1 MKLSLDGPIHPKSI
15 DLGNRENK
23 KQLIRIL
30 VHALKSAR
38 IPRAN
43 GKLIV
48 TGEDPIPFEIN
59 HSGLIPRD
67 DLKTLHEEADTII
80 VSQMLSMITEG
91 YEQISVIC
99 DDTDVFLILLHHF
112 HRYRLIQRLPP
123 VDVLMNPTSLST
135 KSIPIR
141 NTVESLREDVISNL
155 LAAHALSGCDTV
167 PQMFSI
173 GKKKVIKVLMSGSM
187 NGKLLKCLGDLDSG
201 LSWEAIGQ
209 WTSM

>member
-1 MKLSLDGPIHPKSI
+1 MREARNVSQSTKRVKLSLDGPIRPKSI
-15 DLGNRENK
+15 ILGNRENK

-91 YEQISVIC
+91 YGQISVIC
-99 DDTDVFLILLHHF
+99 DYTDVFLILLHHF
-112 HRYRLIQRLPP
+112 HRYRLIH
-123 VDVLMNPTSLST
+123 V
-135 KSIPIR
+135 
-141 NTVESLREDVISNL
+141 
-155 LAAHALSGCDTV
+155 
-167 PQMFSI
+167 
-173 GKKKVIKVLMSGSM
+173 
-187 NGKLLKCLGDLDSG
+187 
-201 LSWEAIGQ
+201 
-209 WTSM
+209 